1 MFLASSLPSTH
12 KPVSRQ
18 RLPRITYKCTT
29 VARTRA
35 PPKHFTKFRVRKDIL
50 VPVKEKFGSQEG
62 GSALEDW
69 LQDPANVMGIVFSA
83 SAVTAQAAN
92 RWRVTAMETSLLS
105 WELRPEFTLEVA
117 PLLTKARPGEMR
129 MEGYDLSLSRNPSRL
144 PPGFESMG
152 LYTDIDT
159 TMFVLRRNLR
169 NQAAV
174 EVALDV
180 CIAADI
186 SPLLMNIP
194 GFELA
199 CESTISN
206 AIDLVAAG
214 AESRVQNAYD
224 AWAARVQT
232 I

>member
-1 MFLASSLPSTH
+1 M
-12 KPVSRQ
+12 SRE
-18 RLPRITYKCTT
+18 RLPRISYKCNT
-29 VARTRA
+29 VQARTRA
-35 PPKHFTKFRVRKDIL
+35 PPKHFTKFRVRKDII
-50 VPVKEKFGSQEG
+50 VPVKENFGSQG
-62 GSALEDW
+62 GSGLEDW

-105 WELRPEFTLEVA
+105 WELRPEFTLEVV
-117 PLLTKARPGEMR
+117 PVLTKARPGEMR

-144 PPGFESMG
+144 PPGFDSMG
-152 LYTDIDT
+152 LYTAIDT
-159 TMFVLRRNLR
+159 TMFVKRRNLR
-169 NQAAV
+169 NQADV

-186 SPLLMNIP
+186 SPVLMNIP

-199 CESTISN
+199 CESTIGN

-214 AESRVQNAYD
+214 AESRVQRAYD
-224 AWAARVQT
+224 AWAARTQANY
-232 I
+232 IS